1 MRGRVL
7 HLLGL
12 LSSKGNEVLEQFVIG
27 YNEGKREEI
36 MKFVLQQKELHA
48 ASGAASAS
56 TGAIDLPFSVNSAS
70 DAMASGGAIAS
81 GSGPASVVLPPAD
94 VHRLARG
101 AVAVDASVTVPNS

>member
-7 HLLGL
+7 QVLGL

-56 TGAIDLPFSVNSAS
+56 TGAIDLPLAVNSAT
-70 DAMASGGAIAS
+70 ASGGPIAS
-81 GSGPASVVLPPAD
+81 CSGPASVVLPPAD
-94 VHRLARG
+94 VHRLACG
-101 AVAVDASVTVPNS
+101 AAAAAASVTVPNS